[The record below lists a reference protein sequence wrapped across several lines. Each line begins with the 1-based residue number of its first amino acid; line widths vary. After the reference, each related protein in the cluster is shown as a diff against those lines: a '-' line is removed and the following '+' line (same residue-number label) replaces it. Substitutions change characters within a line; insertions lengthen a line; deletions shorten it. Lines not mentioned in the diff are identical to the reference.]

1 MFNESH
7 KKSGFLFFVEFPL
20 QMPHNTSVMR
30 EQIQKLASRY
40 QIQIIYA
47 FGSRA
52 KEALAIMEGEVP
64 SFSAGPSDL
73 DLGIKTPKPLN
84 VEEKVKIAIFFE
96 DLFHLPRVDLV
107 VIPEVPVLLALEI
120 VTGEILYV
128 QDPTYEA
135 EYQLYIMKRAADLLP
150 HERTKQA
157 MILGGFA

>member
-1 MFNESH
+1 
-7 KKSGFLFFVEFPL
+7 
-20 QMPHNTSVMR
+20 
-30 EQIQKLASRY
+30 
-40 QIQIIYA
+40 
-47 FGSRA
+47 
-52 KEALAIMEGEVP
+52 MEGKIS

-73 DLGIKTPKPLN
+73 DLGIKSSKPLN

-96 DLFHLPRVDLV
+96 DLFHLPRVDVV
-107 VIPEVPVLLALEI
+107 VIPEVPALLALEI

-128 QDPTYEA
+128 HDPTYEA